1 MLTGLGLVFPVFQVF
16 SGVDVGVGH
25 AGRAR
30 NCLIFVYIL
39 TIELLAFTKN
49 QTNWPAA
56 GHCAAVPTRL
66 FDPALATAGQHSAR
80 QFVGVRA
87 KARFAKTTADYLMNE
102 LNALGFTWH
111 AHNLAFPPPAREPK
125 KPPFML
131 RKLMAQYVHD
141 LTHLEG
147 NPFTFVEVQT
157 LLEGTTIGGHRVFDQ
172 MQVLNQH
179 KGLCFLLETLGN
191 PAWQLG
197 RELACALH
205 ARIACEE
212 ALCWG
217 EFRSGQVGISGTAY
231 QPPLAADLPR
241 LYADGLASIGSI
253 SHPFER
259 ALAYFFWGA
268 QKQFFYDGNK
278 RTARAVMNY
287 ILMSHGYFYLSVPAA
302 QREGFD
308 QMMVDFYNEKDATA
322 GMQWLLGCYK
332 DWD

>member
-1 MLTGLGLVFPVFQVF
+1 M
-16 SGVDVGVGH
+16 
-25 AGRAR
+25 
-30 NCLIFVYIL
+30 
-39 TIELLAFTKN
+39 
-49 QTNWPAA
+49 
-56 GHCAAVPTRL
+56 
-66 FDPALATAGQHSAR
+66 
-80 QFVGVRA
+80 
-87 KARFAKTTADYLMNE
+87 
-102 LNALGFTWH
+102 
-111 AHNLAFPPPAREPK
+111 
-125 KPPFML
+125 
-131 RKLMAQYVHD
+131 
-141 LTHLEG
+141 
-147 NPFTFVEVQT
+147 
-157 LLEGTTIGGHRVFDQ
+157 
-172 MQVLNQH
+172 
-179 KGLCFLLETLGN
+179 
-191 PAWQLG
+191 
-197 RELACALH
+197 H

-217 EFRSGQVGISGTAY
+217 EFRNGQVGISGTAY

-322 GMQWLLGCYK
+322 GMQWLLSCYK